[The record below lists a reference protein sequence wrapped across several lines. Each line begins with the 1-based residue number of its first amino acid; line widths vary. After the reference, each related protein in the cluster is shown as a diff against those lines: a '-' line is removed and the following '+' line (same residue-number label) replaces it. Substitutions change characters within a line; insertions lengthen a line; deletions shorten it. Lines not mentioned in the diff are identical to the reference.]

1 VKKKTKRPLKKLI
14 SRLLSIS
21 CVLTLLVILVIL
33 TASANDTQALNKINA
48 NEKISSD
55 LASKI
60 SETPATEKLKVI
72 IVLKNQHSDFNTPS
86 GKSKIASEQEE
97 ILDVLQS
104 AKSNNQ
110 TTGIKSIHIVNA
122 IAVEVTPDLIASL
135 SNRSDVSK
143 IEVDDVIRMID
154 NTKLDTKEVSSISNS
169 SDTFSTVAWGVD
181 KIGAPAVWQK
191 GITGKGIIIA
201 VVDSG
206 VDATHPGLDDLDDNL
221 NTSDPKVIG
230 WIDYV
235 NSKPSAY
242 DDDGHG
248 THVSGTI
255 SGTGANGIQTGV
267 APGTNLIEAKVLD
280 ARGNGRVSNIFLAF
294 DWAITN
300 KARIINF
307 SGDLYHTGEHED
319 LMTTAINNIVAAGV
333 IPVMVAGN
341 VDGLEDSITCPGD
354 ELNSLT
360 VGATDYNDIIAS
372 FSRHGPVD
380 LHGKQYVKPDISAPG
395 VFVLSTYPGG
405 GYVYESGTSMAAPHV
420 SGTVALMLEQ
430 NTSLT
435 PVQIRKI
442 LENTAVD
449 LGSVGKDNYYGAG
462 RINASKAVSDDK
474 IVPVAGFSATP
485 TSGKAPLNVAF
496 TDKTTG
502 TPTKWQWTFGDGTT
516 STIKNPTHKYSKTGV
531 YTVSL
536 TVKNDKGSNMITKTN
551 YITVM
556 GKPTAAFFASSTS
569 GKAPLNVAFYDKST
583 GVPAK
588 WQWNFGDGAKSSV
601 QNPIHKYSKSGK
613 YTVSLAVKNTK
624 GSNVVTKTN
633 YITVIGKPIA
643 AFSASP
649 TSGKAPLNVAFYDKS
664 TGIPAKWQ
672 WNFGDGAKSSVQNPI
687 HKYSKTGKYA
697 VSLTVKNAKGSNTV
711 TMSEYIIVSKK

>member
-380 LHGKQYVKPDISAPG
+380 LHGKKYIKPDISAPG
-395 VFVLSTYPGG
+395 VSVLSTYPGG
-405 GYVYESGTSMAAPHV
+405 RYVYESGTSMAAPHV

-496 TDKTTG
+496 TDKSKG
-502 TPTKWQWTFGDGTT
+502 TPT
-516 STIKNPTHKYSKTGV
+516 
-531 YTVSL
+531 
-536 TVKNDKGSNMITKTN
+536 
-551 YITVM
+551 
-556 GKPTAAFFASSTS
+556 
-569 GKAPLNVAFYDKST
+569 
-583 GVPAK
+583 K
-588 WQWNFGDGAKSSV
+588 WQWNFGDGAKSLI

-613 YTVSLAVKNTK
+613 YTVSLTVKNAK
-624 GSNVVTKTN
+624 GSNMITKTN

-649 TSGKAPLNVAFYDKS
+649 TSGKVPLNVAFYDKS
-664 TGIPAKWQ
+664 TGIPVKWQ